1 MCESVQVDGSNWGFS
16 KPRYTFLLPLS
27 HSNKTSSL
35 ILYKWLE
42 MEKETLCRISYQLV
56 ENLKKNYDNKWLLF
70 YTFTVEMIFLYLKS
84 FSPIVHDCI
93 TITVNFGISMA
104 FGTFQR
110 ILTYIISL
118 CALCSFCPFYTSQS
132 WVCKKCILLNK
143 WWTSWWA
150 LTFVMLQNPGAP
162 LVGTMRPQQLLHP
175 VIPFC

>member
-1 MCESVQVDGSNWGFS
+1 MVLIEASQHQGILFCYF
-16 KPRYTFLLPLS
+16 FLIQT
-27 HSNKTSSL
+27 KYSL
-35 ILYKWLE
+35 WILYNWLE
-42 MEKETLCRISYQLV
+42 MEGGLAQ
-56 ENLKKNYDNKWLLF
+56 NLLPASWKSQKNYDSKWLLF
-70 YTFTVEMIFLYLKS
+70 YTFTVKVIFLYLKS

-118 CALCSFCPFYTSQS
+118 CALCSFCPFYTSQP

-143 WWTSWWA
+143 WWMSWWT

-162 LVGTMRPQQLLHP
+162 LVGTILSILSSFCILLSP
-175 VIPFC
+175 LARTSS

>member
-1 MCESVQVDGSNWGFS
+1 MVLIEASPNQGILFCYLFLIQTKHPLWSHITGLRWKRRPCAES
-16 KPRYTFLLPLS
+16 L
-27 HSNKTSSL
+27 TS
-35 ILYKWLE
+35 WL
-42 MEKETLCRISYQLV
+42 KIS
-56 ENLKKNYDNKWLLF
+56 KKNFDNKWLLF

-162 LVGTMRPQQLLHP
+162 LVGTMHPQQLLHP